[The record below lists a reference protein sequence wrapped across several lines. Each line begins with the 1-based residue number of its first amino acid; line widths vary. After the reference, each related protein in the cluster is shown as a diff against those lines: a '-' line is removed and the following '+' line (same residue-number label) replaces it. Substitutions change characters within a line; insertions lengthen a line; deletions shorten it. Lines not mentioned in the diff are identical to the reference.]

1 MMPSMSEYY
10 QARAS
15 EYESVYDKPERQEDL
30 LKLRAWLAQE
40 TRGRTVLEVACGT
53 GYWTAVA
60 AGTAKAIVA
69 TDRNSAPL
77 EIARAKG
84 LGAHVTFAEADAF
97 ALPDYGV
104 PFDAGMAHFWWSHVS
119 MADQQSFLEHF
130 ASKLRASA
138 TLLMMDNNYVPGS
151 STPISRKDELGNT
164 YQVRTLMSGAS
175 YEVLKNFPT
184 TADLQNA
191 LGGICAR
198 VDVLQ
203 LPHYW
208 AVSATLA

>member
-1 MMPSMSEYY
+1 MKSSIAEYY
-10 QARAS
+10 QARAY
-15 EYESVYDKPERQEDL
+15 EYERVYDKPERQEDL
-30 LKLRAWLAQE
+30 AKLRAWLAGE
-40 TRGRTVLEVACGT
+40 VRGRSVLEVACGT
-53 GYWTAVA
+53 GYWMAVA
-60 AGTAKAIVA
+60 AVTARTVLA

-84 LGAHVTFAEADAF
+84 LGTHVTFAEADAF

-119 MADQQSFLEHF
+119 LVDQQRFLRHF
-130 ASKLRASA
+130 ASKLRGRAK
-138 TLLMMDNNYVPGS
+138 LLMMDNNYVPGS
-151 STPISRKDELGNT
+151 STLVSRTDALGNT
-164 YQVRTLMSGAS
+164 YQVRTLPGAPS

-184 TADLQNA
+184 TAELQSA
-191 LGGICAR
+191 FGGICAT

-208 AVSATLA
+208 ALSATLA